1 MTDSYADYVVVLNG
15 TANANMTVKLE
26 TLANKKRVYVSTC
39 DIYTGDASEL
49 GASKAVARAA
59 ATGKLTFTGITGT
72 SYTVTD
78 LEEGATYN
86 YHVKAVP
93 ANAEEYVES
102 AWSETKTFALSD
114 YSGVEGIDADNAE
127 AVTVWYTLQGIRLAG
142 APTTPGLYICRQ
154 GQQTTKVVVK

>member
-1 MTDSYADYVVVLNG
+1 
-15 TANANMTVKLE
+15 
-26 TLANKKRVYVSTC
+26 
-39 DIYTGDASEL
+39 
-49 GASKAVARAA
+49 
-59 ATGKLTFTGITGT
+59 
-72 SYTVTD
+72 VTD

-114 YSGVEGIDADNAE
+114 YSGVEGIEADNAE